1 MNGQSTTPPRLRTRL
16 KPGHFVLAQIR
27 AFAPSPARGLAAPA
41 LAALALL
48 ATGCRHHTQTSYQAP
63 PAYEHRTTTYAHNN
77 STSRPSTARPPI
89 AQATPDQ
96 LRGRPTLVETG
107 LASWYGPQY
116 NSRKAADGSVYDQN
130 ALTAAHRTLP
140 LGSLVRVTNL
150 TTNQT
155 VIARITDRGPFVHG
169 RVIDLSVGAAKE
181 IGLYRMGIA
190 RVRVEAFTPS
200 ASSPTGS
207 WCVQTG
213 AFQTEQDAKDLKAAL
228 LQRYRN
234 ARVLEFQGPT
244 GFWVRIDP
252 PGRDHAQA
260 AAIQDWIGKPDTH
273 AEAYLVRID

>member
-1 MNGQSTTPPRLRTRL
+1 MTPFPS
-16 KPGHFVLAQIR
+16 QR
-27 AFAPSPARGLAAPA
+27 ALPADGSARRPLFSCLPAVA
-41 LAALALL
+41 LAATALL
-48 ATGCRHHTQTSYQAP
+48 TTGCRHHTRTAYQAP
-63 PAYEHRTTTYAHNN
+63 PAYTHRTSSSTTSTYAHN
-77 STSRPSTARPPI
+77 STTRPSASRPPI

-96 LRGRPTLVETG
+96 LRGRPSLTETG

-116 NSRKAADGSVYDQN
+116 NSRHAADGSVYDQN

-150 TTNQT
+150 TTGQT
-155 VIARITDRGPFVHG
+155 VVARITDRGPFVHG
-169 RVIDLSVGAAKE
+169 RIIDLSVGAAKE

-190 RVRVEAFTPS
+190 KVRVEAFTPS
-200 ASSPTGS
+200 ASSPGGS

-228 LQRYRN
+228 LQRYRTS
-234 ARVLEFQGPT
+234 RVLEFQGPT

-273 AEAYLVRID
+273 AEAYLVRVD